1 MNKSFKPTVNWMAEK
16 YDEMNAKLFGG
27 QLGQCDFNIFTS
39 GRGSQGRTLGFFR
52 MNGRGLKIEIATR
65 KMFRHDDWFPNDK
78 EYVNKSNFYSVC
90 RPSIELNGNYSGT
103 EHAFLG
109 TLVHEM
115 CHYYTYMN
123 GYAPKQGHG
132 TEFRNIAYRVSY
144 KSNGEFSIQRLASA
158 EEMQNFELSD
168 EMKAKREKRLS
179 NKKASLMAIFVYN
192 INGTVKLSTTSS
204 QALATRIIDS
214 YKKLDVP
221 KVVVSNDLRL
231 IELLYSHGYRRNFRT
246 WRYWNVGNT
255 DWIKTIDNYDIKVYN
270 NPNMN
275 FIKNTYGDKSNI
287 GVEAPQRRSKRI
299 FSIKTNNGTFKTEV
313 ASESDLFNKLRERF
327 PKMSDETIKKI
338 MSNQAN
344 YQMTENKRKSLSD
357 IIREA
362 IEEAIGNDGTVD
374 IDSNMNYRKKGEK
387 YEESI

>member
-27 QLGQCDFNIFTS
+27 QLDQCDFNIFTS

-65 KMFRHDDWFPNDK
+65 KMFRHNDWFPNDK

-287 GVEAPQRRSKRI
+287 GVEAPQRLSKRI

-357 IIREA
+357 IIKEA

-374 IDSNMNYRKKGEK
+374 IDSNMNLGLHSPLEG
-387 YEESI
+387 I

>member
-27 QLGQCDFNIFTS
+27 QLDQCDFNIFTS

-168 EMKAKREKRLS
+168 EMKAKQEKRLS

-204 QALATRIIDS
+204 QALANRIIDS

-246 WRYWNVGNT
+246 WRYWNVENT

-275 FIKNTYGDKSNI
+275 IIKNIYGDKSNI
-287 GVEAPQRRSKRI
+287 GVEAPQRLSKRI

-344 YQMTENKRKSLSD
+344 YQMTENKRKNLSD

-374 IDSNMNYRKKGEK
+374 IDSNMNLGLRSPLEG
-387 YEESI
+387 I

>member
-65 KMFRHDDWFPNDK
+65 KMFRHNDWFPNDN

-168 EMKAKREKRLS
+168 EMKAKQEKRLS

-287 GVEAPQRRSKRI
+287 GVEAPQRLSKRI

-313 ASESDLFNKLRERF
+313 TSESDLFNKLRERF

-344 YQMTENKRKSLSD
+344 YQMTENKRKSLSN

-374 IDSNMNYRKKGEK
+374 IDSNMNLGLHSPLEG
-387 YEESI
+387 I

>member
-27 QLGQCDFNIFTS
+27 QLDQCDFNIFTS

-65 KMFRHDDWFPNDK
+65 KMFRYDDWFPNDK

-168 EMKAKREKRLS
+168 EMKAKQEKRLS

-204 QALATRIIDS
+204 QALANRIIDS

-246 WRYWNVGNT
+246 WRYWKVENT

-270 NPNMN
+270 NPNMDS
-275 FIKNTYGDKSNI
+275 IKNIYGDKSNI
-287 GVEAPQRRSKRI
+287 GVEAPQKLSKRI

-344 YQMTENKRKSLSD
+344 YQMMENKRKSLSD
-357 IIREA
+357 IIRET

-374 IDSNMNYRKKGEK
+374 IDSNMNLGLHSPLEG
-387 YEESI
+387 I

>member
-1 MNKSFKPTVNWMAEK
+1 
-16 YDEMNAKLFGG
+16 
-27 QLGQCDFNIFTS
+27 
-39 GRGSQGRTLGFFR
+39 

-65 KMFRHDDWFPNDK
+65 KMFRYDDWFSNDK

-168 EMKAKREKRLS
+168 EMKVKQEKRLA

-204 QALATRIIDS
+204 QALANRIIDS

-275 FIKNTYGDKSNI
+275 SIKNIYGDKSNI
-287 GVEAPQRRSKRI
+287 GVETPQRLSKRI

-344 YQMTENKRKSLSD
+344 YQMTENKRKSLSN

-374 IDSNMNYRKKGEK
+374 IDSNMNLGLHSPLEG
-387 YEESI
+387 I

>member
-65 KMFRHDDWFPNDK
+65 KMFRHNDWFPNDK
-78 EYVNKSNFYSVC
+78 EYVNKSNFYPVC

-168 EMKAKREKRLS
+168 EMKAKQEKRLS

-246 WRYWNVGNT
+246 WKYWNVGNT

-287 GVEAPQRRSKRI
+287 GVEAPQRLSKRM

-344 YQMTENKRKSLSD
+344 YQMTENKRKSLSN

-374 IDSNMNYRKKGEK
+374 IDSNMNLGLHSPLEG
-387 YEESI
+387 I

>member
-65 KMFRHDDWFPNDK
+65 KMFRYDDWFSNDK

-168 EMKAKREKRLS
+168 EMKVKQEKRLA

-204 QALATRIIDS
+204 QALANRIIDS

-287 GVEAPQRRSKRI
+287 GVEAPQRLSKRI

-344 YQMTENKRKSLSD
+344 YQMTENKRKSLSN

-374 IDSNMNYRKKGEK
+374 IDSNMNLGLHSPLEG
-387 YEESI
+387 I

>member
-65 KMFRHDDWFPNDK
+65 KMFRHDDWFPNDN

-168 EMKAKREKRLS
+168 EMKAKQEKRLS

-287 GVEAPQRRSKRI
+287 GVEAPQRLSKRI

-344 YQMTENKRKSLSD
+344 YQMTENKRKSLSN

-374 IDSNMNYRKKGEK
+374 IDSNMNLGLHSPLEG
-387 YEESI
+387 I

>member
-65 KMFRHDDWFPNDK
+65 KMFGHNDWFPNDK
-78 EYVNKSNFYSVC
+78 EYVNKSNFYPVC

-168 EMKAKREKRLS
+168 EMKAKQEKRLS

-287 GVEAPQRRSKRI
+287 GVEAPQRLSKRI

-344 YQMTENKRKSLSD
+344 YQMTENKRKSLSN

-374 IDSNMNYRKKGEK
+374 IDSNMNLGLHSPLEG
-387 YEESI
+387 I

>member
-90 RPSIELNGNYSGT
+90 RPSIELNDNYSGT

-204 QALATRIIDS
+204 QALANRIIDS

-246 WRYWNVGNT
+246 WRYWNVENT

-275 FIKNTYGDKSNI
+275 IIKNIYGDKSNI
-287 GVEAPQRRSKRI
+287 GVEAPQRLSKRI

-357 IIREA
+357 IIKEA

-374 IDSNMNYRKKGEK
+374 IDSNMNLGLHSPLEG
-387 YEESI
+387 I

>member
-27 QLGQCDFNIFTS
+27 QLDQCDFNIFTS

-168 EMKAKREKRLS
+168 EMKAKQEKRLS

-204 QALATRIIDS
+204 QALANRIIDS

-246 WRYWNVGNT
+246 WRYWNVENT

-275 FIKNTYGDKSNI
+275 SIKNIYGDKSNI
-287 GVEAPQRRSKRI
+287 GVEAPQRLSKRI

-374 IDSNMNYRKKGEK
+374 IDRNINLVLRSPLEG
-387 YEESI
+387 I

>member
-27 QLGQCDFNIFTS
+27 QLDQCDFNIFTS

-192 INGTVKLSTTSS
+192 IDGTVKLSTTSS

-246 WRYWNVGNT
+246 WRYWNVENT

-275 FIKNTYGDKSNI
+275 SIKNIYGDKSNI
-287 GVEAPQRRSKRI
+287 GVEAPQRLSKRI

-374 IDSNMNYRKKGEK
+374 IDSNMNLGLRSPLEG
-387 YEESI
+387 I

>member
-39 GRGSQGRTLGFFR
+39 GRGSQGGTLGFFR
-52 MNGRGLKIEIATR
+52 MNGRGLKIEVATR
-65 KMFRHDDWFPNDK
+65 KMFRHNDWFPNDK
-78 EYVNKSNFYSVC
+78 EYVNKSNFYPVC

-168 EMKAKREKRLS
+168 EMKAKQEKRLS

-246 WRYWNVGNT
+246 WKYWNVGNT

-287 GVEAPQRRSKRI
+287 GVEAPQRLSKRI

-374 IDSNMNYRKKGEK
+374 IDSNMNLGLHSPLEG
-387 YEESI
+387 I

>member
-27 QLGQCDFNIFTS
+27 QLDQCDFNIFTS

-168 EMKAKREKRLS
+168 EMKAKQEKRLS

-204 QALATRIIDS
+204 QALANRIIDS

-287 GVEAPQRRSKRI
+287 GVEAPQRLSKRI

-374 IDSNMNYRKKGEK
+374 INSNMNLGLHSPLEG
-387 YEESI
+387 I

>member
-27 QLGQCDFNIFTS
+27 QLDQCDFNIFTS

-65 KMFRHDDWFPNDK
+65 KMFRHNDWFPNDK

-287 GVEAPQRRSKRI
+287 GVEAPQRLSKRI

-313 ASESDLFNKLRERF
+313 TSESDLFNKLRERF

-344 YQMTENKRKSLSD
+344 YQMTENKRKSLSN

-374 IDSNMNYRKKGEK
+374 IDSNMNLGLHSPLEG
-387 YEESI
+387 I

>member
-168 EMKAKREKRLS
+168 EMKAKQEKRLS

-204 QALATRIIDS
+204 QALANRIIDS

-287 GVEAPQRRSKRI
+287 GVEAPQRLSKRI

-357 IIREA
+357 IIKEA

-374 IDSNMNYRKKGEK
+374 IDSNMNLGLHSPLEG
-387 YEESI
+387 I

>member
-362 IEEAIGNDGTVD
+362 NEEAIGNDGTVD
-374 IDSNMNYRKKGEK
+374 IDSNMNLGLHSPLEG
-387 YEESI
+387 I

>member
-16 YDEMNAKLFGG
+16 YDEMNAKLFRG

-65 KMFRHDDWFPNDK
+65 KMFRHNDWFPNDK

-132 TEFRNIAYRVSY
+132 TEFRNIAYRVSC

-168 EMKAKREKRLS
+168 EMKAKREKRLA

-192 INGTVKLSTTSS
+192 INGTVQLSTTSS
-204 QALATRIIDS
+204 QALANRIIDS

-221 KVVVSNDLRL
+221 KVVVSNDLKL
-231 IELLYSHGYRRNFRT
+231 IELLYSHGYRKNFRT
-246 WRYWNVGNT
+246 WRYWNVENT

-287 GVEAPQRRSKRI
+287 GVEAPQRLSKRI

-374 IDSNMNYRKKGEK
+374 IDSNMNLGLHSPLEG
-387 YEESI
+387 I

>member
-65 KMFRHDDWFPNDK
+65 KMFRHNEWFPNDK

-246 WRYWNVGNT
+246 WRYWNVENT

-275 FIKNTYGDKSNI
+275 IIKNIYGDKSNI
-287 GVEAPQRRSKRI
+287 SVEDPQRLSKRI

-344 YQMTENKRKSLSD
+344 YQMMENKRKSLSD

-374 IDSNMNYRKKGEK
+374 IDSNMNLGLHSPLEG
-387 YEESI
+387 I

>member
-27 QLGQCDFNIFTS
+27 QLDQCDFNIFTS

-168 EMKAKREKRLS
+168 EMKAKQEKRLS

-204 QALATRIIDS
+204 QALANRIIDS

-275 FIKNTYGDKSNI
+275 IIKNIYGDKSNI
-287 GVEAPQRRSKRI
+287 GVEAPQRLSKRI
-299 FSIKTNNGTFKTEV
+299 FSIKTNNGIFKTEV

-374 IDSNMNYRKKGEK
+374 IDSNMNLGLHSPLEG
-387 YEESI
+387 I

>member
-158 EEMQNFELSD
+158 EEMQNFKLSD

-287 GVEAPQRRSKRI
+287 GVEAPKRRSKRI

-374 IDSNMNYRKKGEK
+374 IDSNMNLWLHSPLEG
-387 YEESI
+387 I

>member
-27 QLGQCDFNIFTS
+27 QLDQCDFNIFTS

-65 KMFRHDDWFPNDK
+65 KMFRHNDWFPNDK

-287 GVEAPQRRSKRI
+287 GVEAPQRLSKRI

-313 ASESDLFNKLRERF
+313 TSESDLFNKLRERF

-357 IIREA
+357 IIKEA

-374 IDSNMNYRKKGEK
+374 IDSNMNLGLHSPLEG
-387 YEESI
+387 I

>member
-27 QLGQCDFNIFTS
+27 QLDQCDFNIFTS

-168 EMKAKREKRLS
+168 EMKAKQEKRLS

-204 QALATRIIDS
+204 QALANRIIDS

-275 FIKNTYGDKSNI
+275 IIKNIYGDKSNI
-287 GVEAPQRRSKRI
+287 GVEAPQRLSKRI

-357 IIREA
+357 IIKEA

-374 IDSNMNYRKKGEK
+374 IDSNMNLGLHSPLEG
-387 YEESI
+387 I

>member
-27 QLGQCDFNIFTS
+27 QLDQCDFNIFTS

-65 KMFRHDDWFPNDK
+65 KMFRHNDWFPNDK

-287 GVEAPQRRSKRI
+287 GVEAPQRLSKRI

-313 ASESDLFNKLRERF
+313 TSESDLFNKLRERF

-344 YQMTENKRKSLSD
+344 YQMTENKRKSLSN

-362 IEEAIGNDGTVD
+362 IEEAIGNNGTVD
-374 IDSNMNYRKKGEK
+374 IDSNMNLGLHSPLEG
-387 YEESI
+387 I

>member
-168 EMKAKREKRLS
+168 EMKAKQEKRLS

-204 QALATRIIDS
+204 QALANRIIDS

-287 GVEAPQRRSKRI
+287 GVEAPQRFSKRI

-313 ASESDLFNKLRERF
+313 TSESDLFNKLRERF

-357 IIREA
+357 IIKEA

-374 IDSNMNYRKKGEK
+374 IDSNMNLGLHSPLEG
-387 YEESI
+387 I

>member
-27 QLGQCDFNIFTS
+27 QLDQCDFNIFTS

-65 KMFRHDDWFPNDK
+65 KMFRHNEWFPNDK

-168 EMKAKREKRLS
+168 EMKAKQEKRLS

-204 QALATRIIDS
+204 QALANRIIES

-246 WRYWNVGNT
+246 WRYWNVENT

-275 FIKNTYGDKSNI
+275 IIKNIYGDKSNI
-287 GVEAPQRRSKRI
+287 SVEDPQRLSKRI

-374 IDSNMNYRKKGEK
+374 IDSNMNLGLHSPLEG
-387 YEESI
+387 I

>member
-168 EMKAKREKRLS
+168 EMKVKQEKRLA

-204 QALATRIIDS
+204 QALANRIIDS

-287 GVEAPQRRSKRI
+287 GVEAPQRLSKRI

-313 ASESDLFNKLRERF
+313 TSESDLFNKLRERF

-344 YQMTENKRKSLSD
+344 YQMTENKRKSLSN

-374 IDSNMNYRKKGEK
+374 IDSNMNLGLHSPLEG
-387 YEESI
+387 I

>member
-374 IDSNMNYRKKGEK
+374 IDSNMNLGLHSPLEG
-387 YEESI
+387 I

>member
-27 QLGQCDFNIFTS
+27 QLGQCDFNIFMS

-65 KMFRHDDWFPNDK
+65 KMFRYDDWFSNDK

-168 EMKAKREKRLS
+168 EMKVKQEKRLA

-275 FIKNTYGDKSNI
+275 SIKNIYGDKSNI
-287 GVEAPQRRSKRI
+287 GVEAPQRLSKRI

-313 ASESDLFNKLRERF
+313 TSESDLFNKLRERF

-338 MSNQAN
+338 MLNQAN
-344 YQMTENKRKSLSD
+344 YQMTENKRKSLSN

-374 IDSNMNYRKKGEK
+374 IDSNMNLGLHSPLEG
-387 YEESI
+387 I

>member
-27 QLGQCDFNIFTS
+27 QLGHCDFNIFTS

-65 KMFRHDDWFPNDK
+65 KMFRHDDWFSNDK

-168 EMKAKREKRLS
+168 EMKAKQEKRLS

-204 QALATRIIDS
+204 QALANRIIDS

-246 WRYWNVGNT
+246 WRYWNVENT

-275 FIKNTYGDKSNI
+275 SIKNIYGDKSNI
-287 GVEAPQRRSKRI
+287 GVEAPQRLSKRI

-357 IIREA
+357 IIKEA

-374 IDSNMNYRKKGEK
+374 IDSNMNLGLHSPLEG
-387 YEESI
+387 I

>member
-27 QLGQCDFNIFTS
+27 QLDQCDFNIFTS

-168 EMKAKREKRLS
+168 EMKAKQEKRLS

-204 QALATRIIDS
+204 QALANRIIDS

-246 WRYWNVGNT
+246 WRYWKVENT

-287 GVEAPQRRSKRI
+287 GVEAPQRLSKRI

-374 IDSNMNYRKKGEK
+374 IDSNMNLGLHSPLEG
-387 YEESI
+387 I

>member
-16 YDEMNAKLFGG
+16 YDEMNTKLFGG
-27 QLGQCDFNIFTS
+27 QLDQCDFNIFTS

-168 EMKAKREKRLS
+168 EMKAKQEKRLS

-204 QALATRIIDS
+204 QALANRIIDS

-246 WRYWNVGNT
+246 WRYWNVENT

-275 FIKNTYGDKSNI
+275 IIKNIYGDKSNI
-287 GVEAPQRRSKRI
+287 GVEAPQRLSKRI

-374 IDSNMNYRKKGEK
+374 IDSNMNLGLHSPLEG
-387 YEESI
+387 I

>member
-27 QLGQCDFNIFTS
+27 QLDQCDFNIFTS

-204 QALATRIIDS
+204 QALANRIIDS

-246 WRYWNVGNT
+246 WRYWNVENT

-275 FIKNTYGDKSNI
+275 IIKNIYGDKSNI
-287 GVEAPQRRSKRI
+287 GVEAPQRLSKRI

-357 IIREA
+357 IIKEA

-374 IDSNMNYRKKGEK
+374 IDSNMNLGLHSPLEG
-387 YEESI
+387 I

>member
-65 KMFRHDDWFPNDK
+65 KMFRHDDWFSNDK

-168 EMKAKREKRLS
+168 EMKVKQEKRLA

-204 QALATRIIDS
+204 QALANRIIDS

-275 FIKNTYGDKSNI
+275 SIKNIYGDKSNI
-287 GVEAPQRRSKRI
+287 GVEAPQRLSKRI

-313 ASESDLFNKLRERF
+313 TSESDLFNKLRERF

-344 YQMTENKRKSLSD
+344 YQMTENKRKSLSN

-374 IDSNMNYRKKGEK
+374 IDSNMNLGLHSPLEG
-387 YEESI
+387 I

>member
-1 MNKSFKPTVNWMAEK
+1 
-16 YDEMNAKLFGG
+16 
-27 QLGQCDFNIFTS
+27 
-39 GRGSQGRTLGFFR
+39 
-52 MNGRGLKIEIATR
+52 
-65 KMFRHDDWFPNDK
+65 
-78 EYVNKSNFYSVC
+78 
-90 RPSIELNGNYSGT
+90 
-103 EHAFLG
+103 
-109 TLVHEM
+109 
-115 CHYYTYMN
+115 
-123 GYAPKQGHG
+123 
-132 TEFRNIAYRVSY
+132 
-144 KSNGEFSIQRLASA
+144 
-158 EEMQNFELSD
+158 
-168 EMKAKREKRLS
+168 
-179 NKKASLMAIFVYN
+179 MAIFVYN

-204 QALATRIIDS
+204 QALANRIIDS

-275 FIKNTYGDKSNI
+275 IIKNIYGDKSNI
-287 GVEAPQRRSKRI
+287 GVEAPQRLSKRI
-299 FSIKTNNGTFKTEV
+299 FSIKTNNGIFKTEV

-344 YQMTENKRKSLSD
+344 YQMTENKRKSLSN

-374 IDSNMNYRKKGEK
+374 IDSNMNLGLHSPLEG
-387 YEESI
+387 I

>member
-204 QALATRIIDS
+204 QALANRIIDS

-246 WRYWNVGNT
+246 WRYWNVENT

-275 FIKNTYGDKSNI
+275 IIKNIYGDKSNI
-287 GVEAPQRRSKRI
+287 GVEAPQRLSKRI

-357 IIREA
+357 IIKEA

-374 IDSNMNYRKKGEK
+374 IDSNMNLGLHSPLEG
-387 YEESI
+387 I

>member
-27 QLGQCDFNIFTS
+27 QLDQCDFNIFTS

-168 EMKAKREKRLS
+168 EMKAKQEKRLS

-204 QALATRIIDS
+204 QALANRIIDS

-287 GVEAPQRRSKRI
+287 GVEAPQRLSKRI

-313 ASESDLFNKLRERF
+313 TSESDLFNKLRERF

-357 IIREA
+357 IIKEA

-374 IDSNMNYRKKGEK
+374 IDSNMNLGLHSPLEG
-387 YEESI
+387 I

>member
-27 QLGQCDFNIFTS
+27 QLDQCDFNIFTS

-168 EMKAKREKRLS
+168 EMKAKQEKRLS

-204 QALATRIIDS
+204 QALANRIIDS

-246 WRYWNVGNT
+246 WRYWNVENT

-275 FIKNTYGDKSNI
+275 IIKNIYGDKSNI
-287 GVEAPQRRSKRI
+287 GVEAPQRLSKRI

-357 IIREA
+357 IIKEA

-374 IDSNMNYRKKGEK
+374 IDSNMNLGLHSPLEG
-387 YEESI
+387 I

>member
-65 KMFRHDDWFPNDK
+65 KMFRHNDWFPNDK

-168 EMKAKREKRLS
+168 EMKAKQEKRLS

-287 GVEAPQRRSKRI
+287 GVEAPQRLSKRI

-313 ASESDLFNKLRERF
+313 TSESDLFNKLRERF

-374 IDSNMNYRKKGEK
+374 IDSNMNLGLHSPLEG
-387 YEESI
+387 I